1 MSLRPIDGETPWHF
15 CMSKLLINVYKY
27 YIFENQFFMERYQGV
42 SPSIGHRDMYYSLLD
57 SSRQGASNDGR
68 FMSLA
73 SLDEK
78 LFVFYCFSFFKN
90 NLIPIDSRNM
100 WRPPFDAPRH
110 GDSNELFYMIFWS
123 QVGEIVRFKC
133 LKKKLPGD
141 FW

>member
-1 MSLRPIDGETPWHF
+1 MARYFGLNILPKME
-15 CMSKLLINVYKY
+15 
-27 YIFENQFFMERYQGV
+27 FFTNFANFDMQRYQGV
-42 SPSIGHRDMYYSLLD
+42 SPSIGRRDMYYSLLD

-100 WRPPFDAPRH
+100 
-110 GDSNELFYMIFWS
+110 
-123 QVGEIVRFKC
+123 
-133 LKKKLPGD
+133 
-141 FW
+141 